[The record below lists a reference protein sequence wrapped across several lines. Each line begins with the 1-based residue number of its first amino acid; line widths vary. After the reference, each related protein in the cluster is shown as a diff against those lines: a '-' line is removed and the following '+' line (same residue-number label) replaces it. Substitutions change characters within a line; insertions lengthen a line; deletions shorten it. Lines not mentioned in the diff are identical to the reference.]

1 MTEQLSTAQHSTYSL
16 SDNLKIFR
24 YMVTARLHGRQGK
37 YLWVPVYINNLSHSK
52 PMWQPH
58 PVAQSQ
64 IISRRKCH
72 TGQWGPSAYL
82 ASFLELESGQGP
94 DRAGGW
100 CYEGEGL
107 RAPQRVEEGT
117 EAHIG
122 SSLGQEHPSRLASM
136 TVAA

>member
-1 MTEQLSTAQHSTYSL
+1 MVDRENICGPCLHKQLESL
-16 SDNLKIFR
+16 QTN
-24 YMVTARLHGRQGK
+24 
-37 YLWVPVYINNLSHSK
+37 
-52 PMWQPH
+52 
-58 PVAQSQ
+58 VAASSCGQSQ